1 MSDIN
6 NIMNNIIAVN
16 IKLVRAKLDLLEK
29 SVMEKEF
36 NSEEN
41 KEDALDEIE
50 SAVIALDDLE
60 DILDRDN
67 ELANMRKA
75 IG

>member
-1 MSDIN
+1 
-6 NIMNNIIAVN
+6 MNNIIAVN